1 MTNRQIENQMG
12 KLSFI
17 RNIGKLSIG
26 RSTSF
31 QKENEDGSWT
41 KFGKITCD
49 TVGCRP
55 RKFTVS
61 GSEVIP
67 NGGGYTYKRIIS
79 NLLDRYEIS

>member
-1 MTNRQIENQMG
+1 MTNRQIENMMG
-12 KLSFI
+12 TVSFI

-31 QKENEDGSWT
+31 QRENDDGTWT
-41 KFGKITCD
+41 KLGKITCD
-49 TVGCRP
+49 TVGYRP

-67 NGGGYTYKRIIS
+67 NGGGYTYKRIIH
-79 NLLDRYEIS
+79 NLEKNGIV